1 MTLIKIYIR
10 HFAQNN
16 TLMTRHIFILVLLIF
31 LGLQTSFGQNVATTE
46 PQSIDGKFENLLKT
60 SNNFEEY
67 KVIKKYRINQ
77 LRENTK
83 KHIEG
88 LNSQIGNLEGNINT
102 LSSEIAQLKTSLS
115 NTQTTLEDTNLEK
128 DSMSF
133 FGSQMSKSSY
143 NTMVWSIAGVLLL
156 GLLFFIFKY
165 KNGNILTKQAQR
177 KLDDLEYNFEDY
189 KRKSLE
195 KEQKLGRQLQDERN
209 KLAQALKG

>member
-1 MTLIKIYIR
+1 
-10 HFAQNN
+10 
-16 TLMTRHIFILVLLIF
+16 MTRHIPLLVLCIF
-31 LGLQTSFGQNVATTE
+31 LGIQTSFAQAE
-46 PQSIDGKFENLLKT
+46 PAADLETIDGQFENLLKT

-83 KHIEG
+83 KHIED
-88 LNSQIGNLEGNINT
+88 LNGQIGTLEGTINT
-102 LSSEIAQLKTSLS
+102 LSSEIAQLKTSLE
-115 NTQTTLEDTNLEK
+115 NTQATLDNTNLEK

-133 FGSQMSKSSY
+133 FGSQMSKASY
-143 NTMVWSIAGVLLL
+143 NTMVWSIAGILLL

-165 KNGNILTKQAQR
+165 KNGNVLTKQAQR
-177 KLDDLEYNFEDY
+177 KLEDLEYNFEDY

-209 KLAQALKG
+209 KLAKAIKG